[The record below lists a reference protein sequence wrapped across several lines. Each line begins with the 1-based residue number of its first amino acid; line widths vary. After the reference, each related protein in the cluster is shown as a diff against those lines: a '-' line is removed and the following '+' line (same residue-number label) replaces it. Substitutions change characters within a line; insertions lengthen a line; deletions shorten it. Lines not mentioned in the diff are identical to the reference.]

1 MYDKIQ
7 SCVQCN
13 GEQSEFFPCLT
24 PREYMCETGR
34 KLTNFLF
41 SVFLNDLENLL
52 SESNI
57 SPLEQIQEKNFQ
69 ELNTLFKVFVIIY
82 ADDTVVLAESEE
94 GMQNALDIFQLYC
107 KQWKLEVNV
116 NKTKIIIFSKRKSRS
131 NFEFKLQ
138 HETIEVVDSFSYLGI
153 LFKYNGC
160 FSESRKKLVN
170 QAQKTLLSIYKK
182 Y

>member
-1 MYDKIQ
+1 
-7 SCVQCN
+7 
-13 GEQSEFFPCLT
+13 
-24 PREYMCETGR
+24 
-34 KLTNFLF
+34 LF
-41 SVFLNDLENLL
+41 L

-57 SPLEQIQEKNFQ
+57 SPLEQIQEKSFQ
-69 ELNTLFKVFVIIY
+69 DLNTLFKIFVILY

-94 GMQNALDIFQLYC
+94 GMQNTLDIFQLYC

-116 NKTKIIIFSKRKSRS
+116 NKTTTTKISKRKSRS

-170 QAQKTLLSIYKK
+170 QAQKSLFSIYKK